1 VKELGQLY
9 DYYLATNGTM
19 LDANGYSQA
28 YSFFGLSTSNTDY
41 AAAVSYTHL
50 TLPTI
55 RLV

>member
-1 VKELGQLY
+1 MAMQVNGNYEHSRTDYAERVKEK
-9 DYYLATNGTM
+9 
-19 LDANGYSQA
+19 QA
-28 YSFFGLSTSNTDY
+28 AERAEKAKEAEK